1 MAEREKKAAVVKK
14 GEVKVVKKPIGE
26 RFAETFFGGTVKD
39 TKAFT
44 VHEIIVPAIKNLVY
58 ESFTGALDRLLN
70 GGNGRTGY
78 SGYNKI
84 VSGGVSIFTPSNT
97 SYSSMYSNKNKPA
110 VGGYSSSRNPD
121 MLIFP
126 NRQSADA
133 VLNALRSQ
141 ILEYGV
147 ASVSDMYDFAD
158 SSSRSSFT
166 DTYYGWTD
174 LSAARVKPERGGY
187 VLVLPPTQQI

>member
-1 MAEREKKAAVVKK
+1 MAV
-14 GEVKVVKKPIGE
+14 
-26 RFAETFFGGTVKD
+26 
-39 TKAFT
+39 
-44 VHEIIVPAIKNLVY
+44 
-58 ESFTGALDRLLN
+58 LDIH
-70 GGNGRTGY
+70 
-78 SGYNKI
+78 KI